1 MITMIEVYKDWVID
15 VDSRQYITGKRYRD
29 KKGNVSM
36 SNQRYFRT
44 LSQAVADIAER
55 VSKERLQDK
64 DMSLKEAVEVLRIT
78 YEEFG
83 AKVDELNMLLKK
95 QDSYQ
100 AKGAE

>member
-1 MITMIEVYKDWVID
+1 MIEVYKDWVID

-55 VSKERLQDK
+55 VSKEKLQDK
-64 DMSLKEAVEVLRIT
+64 DMSLKEAVGVLRST
-78 YEEFG
+78 YEEVG
-83 AKVDELNMLLKK
+83 AKVDELNILLKEQGGK
-95 QDSYQ
+95 Q
-100 AKGAE
+100 ARGAE

>member
-1 MITMIEVYKDWVID
+1 
-15 VDSRQYITGKRYRD
+15 
-29 KKGNVSM
+29 M

-64 DMSLKEAVEVLRIT
+64 DMSLKEAVEVLRST

-83 AKVDELNMLLKK
+83 AKVDELNILLKE
-95 QDSYQ
+95 QE
-100 AKGAE
+100 AKKNA

>member
-1 MITMIEVYKDWVID
+1 MIEVYKDWVID

-44 LSQAVADIAER
+44 LSHAVADIAER

-64 DMSLKEAVEVLRIT
+64 DMSLKEAVEVLRST

-83 AKVDELNMLLKK
+83 AKVDELCKMKSTK
-95 QDSYQ
+95 T
-100 AKGAE
+100 K

>member
-1 MITMIEVYKDWVID
+1 
-15 VDSRQYITGKRYRD
+15 
-29 KKGNVSM
+29 M

-100 AKGAE
+100 VKGAE

>member
-1 MITMIEVYKDWVID
+1 MIEVYKDWVID

-55 VSKERLQDK
+55 VSKEKLQDK
-64 DMSLKEAVEVLRIT
+64 DMSLQEAVGVLRST

-83 AKVDELNMLLKK
+83 AKVDELNILLKE
-95 QDSYQ
+95 QDGNQ